1 MAENTRLPTQPRDP
15 FDRFDEAISDPR
27 LYEADQSR
35 YEQLRYEPQPQ
46 YEEQPQYEQPQYE
59 QPFALS
65 YERTDVLPEDLPAHE
80 QVPLFLS
87 NYEEESH
94 QQLSEYAFASGD
106 RRFGSGGLKKARAG
120 RIVTGVAVVSAIAA
134 VLALFSIDS
143 TRAVIFNASLGGGG
157 SSPPPA
163 QLAAAVPEPAQPQR
177 IAAPPLAAEP
187 TGAEVTA
194 ARRSPPNALAS
205 ASPSR
210 DEIAA
215 AYQSALKGK
224 VAVPEPVAR
233 EAAREV
239 EVAAVTPAAT
249 VVAVAPAVR
258 EPVPVTREA
267 APVRRIDPD
276 ELAVLLKR
284 AKSLLAI
291 GDITSARLLLERA
304 ADAQEAEAALMLAGT
319 YDPQVLGSQD
329 LRSVTPDPVAAK
341 DPSYRGRRHP
351 HPQVAALP
359 NDPQIAPAGILPCQ
373 PNDHRH
379 DLLVQTAPVTPLP
392 GVGPPPG
399 DQLPMPPQQRPW
411 GHEQRSRP
419 RPSWQHPAERSQ
431 QRPVSLRQP
440 RTSDLTLQHP

>member
-1 MAENTRLPTQPRDP
+1 MAENNRLPTQPRDP

-35 YEQLRYEPQPQ
+35 YEQLRYEPEPR
-46 YEEQPQYEQPQYE
+46 YEQPRYEQPRYEQPQYE
-59 QPFALS
+59 QPFALQ
-65 YERTDVLPEDLPAHE
+65 YERTDMLPEELPPHE
-80 QVPLFLS
+80 QVPLFLA

-94 QQLSEYAFASGD
+94 QQLSEYAFAGG
-106 RRFGSGGLKKARAG
+106 RRFGSGGLKRARAG

-143 TRAVIFNASLGGGG
+143 TRSAIFNASLGGGG
-157 SSPPPA
+157 SAPPPA
-163 QLAAAVPEPAQPQR
+163 EIAAAVPEPAEKPR

-187 TGAEVTA
+187 SGAEVAA
-194 ARRSPPNALAS
+194 ARRSQPTAVAVAS

-210 DEIAA
+210 DEITA
-215 AYQSALKGK
+215 AYQTAAKGK
-224 VAVPEPVAR
+224 VAVPEPVVR

-239 EVAAVTPAAT
+239 APANP

-258 EPVPVTREA
+258 EPAPAREA
-267 APVRRIDPD
+267 APARRIDPD

-329 LRSVTPDPVAAK
+329 LRSVTPDPAAARVWYQK
-341 DPSYRGRRHP
+341 AAQLGSADARRR
-351 HPQVAALP
+351 L
-359 NDPQIAPAGILPCQ
+359 G
-373 PNDHRH
+373 
-379 DLLVQTAPVTPLP
+379 
-392 GVGPPPG
+392 
-399 DQLPMPPQQRPW
+399 QLQ
-411 GHEQRSRP
+411 
-419 RPSWQHPAERSQ
+419 
-431 QRPVSLRQP
+431 
-440 RTSDLTLQHP
+440 

>member
-1 MAENTRLPTQPRDP
+1 MRSVGNMSMAENNRPAQSRDP

-27 LYEADQSR
+27 LYEADQAR
-35 YEQLRYEPQPQ
+35 YEQLRAQLRYEPQPQ

-65 YERTDVLPEDLPAHE
+65 YERTDVLPEELPPHE

-157 SSPPPA
+157 GSAPPPA

-177 IAAPPLAAEP
+177 SIAAPPLAAEP
-187 TGAEVTA
+187 TGAEVAA
-194 ARRSPPNALAS
+194 ARRTPPNAVAS

-215 AYQSALKGK
+215 AYQSAIKGNK

-239 EVAAVTPAAT
+239 AAVTPTAP

-267 APVRRIDPD
+267 APARRIDPD
-276 ELAVLLKR
+276 ELAALLKR

-319 YDPQVLGSQD
+319 YDPLVLGSQD
-329 LRSVTPDPVAAK
+329 LRSVTPDPAAARVWYEK
-341 DPSYRGRRHP
+341 ASQLGSADAKRR
-351 HPQVAALP
+351 L
-359 NDPQIAPAGILPCQ
+359 G
-373 PNDHRH
+373 
-379 DLLVQTAPVTPLP
+379 
-392 GVGPPPG
+392 
-399 DQLPMPPQQRPW
+399 QLQN
-411 GHEQRSRP
+411 
-419 RPSWQHPAERSQ
+419 
-431 QRPVSLRQP
+431 
-440 RTSDLTLQHP
+440 

>member
-1 MAENTRLPTQPRDP
+1 MAENTRPAQSRDP

-35 YEQLRYEPQPQ
+35 YEQLRAQLRYEPP
-46 YEEQPQYEQPQYE
+46 QPQYEQPQYE
-59 QPFALS
+59 EPQYEQPFALQ
-65 YERTDVLPEDLPAHE
+65 YDRTEMLPEELPAHE
-80 QVPLFLS
+80 PVPLFLS
-87 NYEEESH
+87 NYEDEAH
-94 QQLSEYAFASGD
+94 QALSEYTFASGS
-106 RRFGSGGLKKARAG
+106 RKKARAG
-120 RIVTGVAVVSAIAA
+120 RIVTGVVVVSAIAA

-157 SSPPPA
+157 GSAPPPA
-163 QLAAAVPEPAQPQR
+163 QLAVAQPEAPQPQR

-187 TGAEVTA
+187 SGAEVAA
-194 ARRSPPNALAS
+194 ARRSPPNALAAAS

-239 EVAAVTPAAT
+239 APATTAAAP
-249 VVAVAPAVR
+249 VVALAPAVR

-329 LRSVTPDPVAAK
+329 LRSVTPDPAAARVWYQK
-341 DPSYRGRRHP
+341 AAQLGSADARRR
-351 HPQVAALP
+351 L
-359 NDPQIAPAGILPCQ
+359 G
-373 PNDHRH
+373 
-379 DLLVQTAPVTPLP
+379 
-392 GVGPPPG
+392 
-399 DQLPMPPQQRPW
+399 QLQN
-411 GHEQRSRP
+411 
-419 RPSWQHPAERSQ
+419 
-431 QRPVSLRQP
+431 
-440 RTSDLTLQHP
+440 

>member
-1 MAENTRLPTQPRDP
+1 MAENTRPAQSRDP

-35 YEQLRYEPQPQ
+35 YEQLRAQLRYEPQHEPQPQ
-46 YEEQPQYEQPQYE
+46 YEQSQYEPPQYEQPQYE

-65 YERTDVLPEDLPAHE
+65 FERTDVLPEELPPHE
-80 QVPLFLS
+80 AVPLFLS

-94 QQLSEYAFASGD
+94 QQLSEYTFAGGN

-120 RIVTGVAVVSAIAA
+120 RIVTGVVVVSAIAA

-157 SSPPPA
+157 GGGVPPPV
-163 QLAAAVPEPAQPQR
+163 QLAAAVPEPAQSPR

-187 TGAEVTA
+187 TGAEVAA
-194 ARRSPPNALAS
+194 ARRTPPNAVAS

-215 AYQSALKGK
+215 AYQSAIKGNK

-239 EVAAVTPAAT
+239 AAVTPTAP

-267 APVRRIDPD
+267 APARRIDPD
-276 ELAVLLKR
+276 ELAALLKR

-319 YDPQVLGSQD
+319 YDPLVLGSQD
-329 LRSVTPDPVAAK
+329 LRSVTPDPAAARVWYEK
-341 DPSYRGRRHP
+341 ASQLGSADAKRR
-351 HPQVAALP
+351 L
-359 NDPQIAPAGILPCQ
+359 G
-373 PNDHRH
+373 
-379 DLLVQTAPVTPLP
+379 
-392 GVGPPPG
+392 
-399 DQLPMPPQQRPW
+399 QLQN
-411 GHEQRSRP
+411 
-419 RPSWQHPAERSQ
+419 
-431 QRPVSLRQP
+431 
-440 RTSDLTLQHP
+440 

>member
-27 LYEADQSR
+27 LYEADQAR
-35 YEQLRYEPQPQ
+35 YQQLREQLRYQPEPQYDP
-46 YEEQPQYEQPQYE
+46 QPQYEQPQYE

-65 YERTDVLPEDLPAHE
+65 FDRTDALPEEMPPHE

-94 QQLSEYAFASGD
+94 QQLSEYAFAGGD
-106 RRFGSGGLKKARAG
+106 RRFGSGGMKKARAG
-120 RIVTGVAVVSAIAA
+120 RIVTGVVVVSAIAA

-157 SSPPPA
+157 GGSVPPAA
-163 QLAAAVPEPAQPQR
+163 QLAAAVPEPSQPQR
-177 IAAPPLAAEP
+177 SIAAPPLAAEP
-187 TGAEVTA
+187 TGAEVAA
-194 ARRSPPNALAS
+194 ARRTPPNAVAS

-215 AYQSALKGK
+215 AYQTALKGNK
-224 VAVPEPVAR
+224 VVGPEPVAR
-233 EAAREV
+233 EASR
-239 EVAAVTPAAT
+239 EVAALAPAAP
-249 VVAVAPAVR
+249 VVAAVAPAVR

-284 AKSLLAI
+284 AKGLLAI

-304 ADAQEAEAALMLAGT
+304 ADAQEPEAALMLAGT

-329 LRSVTPDPVAAK
+329 LRSITPDPDAARVWYQK
-341 DPSYRGRRHP
+341 AAQMGSADAKRR
-351 HPQVAALP
+351 L
-359 NDPQIAPAGILPCQ
+359 G
-373 PNDHRH
+373 
-379 DLLVQTAPVTPLP
+379 
-392 GVGPPPG
+392 
-399 DQLPMPPQQRPW
+399 QLN
-411 GHEQRSRP
+411 
-419 RPSWQHPAERSQ
+419 
-431 QRPVSLRQP
+431 
-440 RTSDLTLQHP
+440 

>member
-35 YEQLRYEPQPQ
+35 YEQ
-46 YEEQPQYEQPQYE
+46 
-59 QPFALS
+59 PFALS
-65 YERTDVLPEDLPAHE
+65 FDRTDVLPEELPPHE
-80 QVPLFLS
+80 PVPLFLA

-94 QQLSEYAFASGD
+94 QQLSEYAFASG

-120 RIVTGVAVVSAIAA
+120 RIVTGVVVVSAIAA

-143 TRAVIFNASLGGGG
+143 TRAVIFNASLGGGGG

-187 TGAEVTA
+187 TGAEVAA
-194 ARRSPPNALAS
+194 ARRTPPNALAS
-205 ASPSR
+205 ASPTR

-239 EVAAVTPAAT
+239 AAVTPAAP

-258 EPVPVTREA
+258 EPVPV
-267 APVRRIDPD
+267 
-276 ELAVLLKR
+276 
-284 AKSLLAI
+284 
-291 GDITSARLLLERA
+291 
-304 ADAQEAEAALMLAGT
+304 
-319 YDPQVLGSQD
+319 
-329 LRSVTPDPVAAK
+329 
-341 DPSYRGRRHP
+341 
-351 HPQVAALP
+351 
-359 NDPQIAPAGILPCQ
+359 
-373 PNDHRH
+373 
-379 DLLVQTAPVTPLP
+379 
-392 GVGPPPG
+392 
-399 DQLPMPPQQRPW
+399 
-411 GHEQRSRP
+411 
-419 RPSWQHPAERSQ
+419 
-431 QRPVSLRQP
+431 
-440 RTSDLTLQHP
+440 

>member
-1 MAENTRLPTQPRDP
+1 MVENTKPVQTRDP

-35 YEQLRYEPQPQ
+35 YQQLREQLRYEPQTQ
-46 YEEQPQYEQPQYE
+46 YEQPQYEPPQYE

-65 YERTDVLPEDLPAHE
+65 VEPPEELPPHE
-80 QVPLFLS
+80 AVPLFLA

-94 QQLSEYAFASGD
+94 QQLSEYAFGGN

-120 RIVTGVAVVSAIAA
+120 RIVTGVVVVSAIAA

-157 SSPPPA
+157 GSAPPPV
-163 QLAAAVPEPAQPQR
+163 QLAAAVPEPALPQR

-187 TGAEVTA
+187 TGAEIAA
-194 ARRSPPNALAS
+194 ARRTPPNALAS
-205 ASPSR
+205 ASPTR

-233 EAAREV
+233 DAAR
-239 EVAAVTPAAT
+239 EVAAVTPAAP
-249 VVAVAPAVR
+249 VVAAVAPAVR

-276 ELAVLLKR
+276 ELEALLKR
-284 AKSLLAI
+284 AKGLLAI

-329 LRSVTPDPVAAK
+329 LRSVSPDPAAARVWYQK
-341 DPSYRGRRHP
+341 AAQLGSADAKRR
-351 HPQVAALP
+351 L
-359 NDPQIAPAGILPCQ
+359 G
-373 PNDHRH
+373 
-379 DLLVQTAPVTPLP
+379 
-392 GVGPPPG
+392 
-399 DQLPMPPQQRPW
+399 QLQN
-411 GHEQRSRP
+411 
-419 RPSWQHPAERSQ
+419 
-431 QRPVSLRQP
+431 
-440 RTSDLTLQHP
+440 

>member
-1 MAENTRLPTQPRDP
+1 MAENTRPTQSRDP

-35 YEQLRYEPQPQ
+35 YEQLRAQLRYEPQHELQPQ
-46 YEEQPQYEQPQYE
+46 YEQPQYEQPQYE

-65 YERTDVLPEDLPAHE
+65 FERTDVLPEELPPHE
-80 QVPLFLS
+80 AVPLFLS

-94 QQLSEYAFASGD
+94 QQLSEYTFAGGN

-120 RIVTGVAVVSAIAA
+120 RIVTGVVVVSAIAA

-157 SSPPPA
+157 GSAPPPA
-163 QLAAAVPEPAQPQR
+163 QLAAAVPEPAQSPR

-187 TGAEVTA
+187 TGAEVAA
-194 ARRSPPNALAS
+194 ARRTQPNAVAS

-215 AYQSALKGK
+215 AYQSALKGNK

-233 EAAREV
+233 EASREV
-239 EVAAVTPAAT
+239 VAAISPAAP
-249 VVAVAPAVR
+249 VVATAPAVR

-267 APVRRIDPD
+267 VPARRVDPD
-276 ELAVLLKR
+276 ELAALLKR
-284 AKSLLAI
+284 AKNLLAI

-319 YDPQVLGSQD
+319 FDPQVLGSQD
-329 LRSVTPDPVAAK
+329 LRSVTPDPAAAK
-341 DPSYRGRRHP
+341 VWYQKAAQLGSADAKRR
-351 HPQVAALP
+351 L
-359 NDPQIAPAGILPCQ
+359 G
-373 PNDHRH
+373 
-379 DLLVQTAPVTPLP
+379 
-392 GVGPPPG
+392 
-399 DQLPMPPQQRPW
+399 QLQN
-411 GHEQRSRP
+411 
-419 RPSWQHPAERSQ
+419 
-431 QRPVSLRQP
+431 
-440 RTSDLTLQHP
+440 